1 VTISGFFSMKIVPD
15 SQKKFFCHESVS
27 HAFRRKAA
35 GQRFEVTILYTK
47 KVSSLPQQKGHF

>member
-1 VTISGFFSMKIVPD
+1 MKIVPD